1 MTTIL
6 RPIAEILTGMPATDD
21 PNQGNA
27 GPTFEL
33 YGDLKLSTQPS
44 SRWIVLMETL
54 DAIANESTRLSSL
67 NRRLDLI
74 SENILL
80 IRQNIE
86 QALAQEE
93 RL

>member
-1 MTTIL
+1 MTSIL
-6 RPIAEILTGMPATDD
+6 RPIAEILTEMPATDD

-44 SRWIVLMETL
+44 SRWIILTENL
-54 DAIANESTRLSSL
+54 DATANESKRLSSL
-67 NRRLDLI
+67 NRRLYLI
-74 SENILL
+74 SENMFL
-80 IRQNIE
+80 IKQNIE